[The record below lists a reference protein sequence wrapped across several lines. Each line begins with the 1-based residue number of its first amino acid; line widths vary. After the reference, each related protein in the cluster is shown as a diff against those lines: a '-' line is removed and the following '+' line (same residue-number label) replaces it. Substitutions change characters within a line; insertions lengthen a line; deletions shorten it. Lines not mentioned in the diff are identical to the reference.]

1 MRIKCRNNSCR
12 WCIKNN
18 QYRNNSTAE
27 KEQIIPTAESAAAIA
42 AWIAA
47 EPSCATIPAVTA
59 AAASFSSFLPVSTSG
74 SVSTIFPS
82 CCALAKNLLLAILG
96 WHVESRSSSWSKV
109 PKLLTAVNVRL
120 CFRKI
125 TEEKLLSDCKFATG
139 RKKPARKRESEQLRL
154 SHTWTTSLA
163 EAANE
168 FCCEET
174 SLAIQPKLCIQWWW
188 ERFDKAVQKL
198 QQRRDGGNW
207 EEEKLNA
214 EETDLELW
222 SVVWEKSWRCNVN
235 VVAASAIAIVFLV
248 CKAGL
253 LFVSR
258 ETNPCSSSRP
268 PTTSLKSGLKSVV
281 WKCACTP
288 IDHAPLKSGL
298 KWDPNLS
305 SRKFWTLL
313 VCMYYELVRTP
324 STTLLKSGLKWD
336 PNLSSRK
343 FETSLGIVVRINT
356 CVFLSTTHA
365 HYCNQI
371 SNEIFIFLAIW
382 DLVRMLV

>member
-18 QYRNNSTAE
+18 QYRKNSTVE

-59 AAASFSSFLPVSTSG
+59 AAASFSSFVPVSTSG

-82 CCALAKNLLLAILG
+82 CCALTKKLLLAILG
-96 WHVESRSSSWSKV
+96 WHLESRSSSWSKV

-139 RKKPARKRESEQLRL
+139 RKKPAQKHESEQLRL

-168 FCCEET
+168 VCCEENCM

-188 ERFDKAVQKL
+188 ERFDKAVPKL

-248 CKAGL
+248 CNAGL
-253 LFVSR
+253 LFASR
-258 ETNPCSSSRP
+258 ETSSCSSSRP
-268 PTTSLKSGLKSVV
+268 P
-281 WKCACTP
+281 
-288 IDHAPLKSGL
+288 
-298 KWDPNLS
+298 
-305 SRKFWTLL
+305 
-313 VCMYYELVRTP
+313 
-324 STTLLKSGLKWD
+324 TTLLKSGLKWH
-336 PNLSSRK
+336 PNLSSRQ
-343 FETSLGIVVRINT
+343 FRTSLE
-356 CVFLSTTHA
+356 C
-365 HYCNQI
+365 
-371 SNEIFIFLAIW
+371 
-382 DLVRMLV
+382 M